1 MKTLQERLADLHEAV
16 RNCPEVYYIAIDRN
30 KPIEYVM
37 LDEDGITLKG
47 YAEVTE
53 QEEGSFK
60 KYKVSKRIGEG
71 GYATYYTDTLPE
83 VTEKPSI
90 EEAYEKFCKALN
102 EFVGAIDGH

>member
-1 MKTLQERLADLHEAV
+1 MKSLQERVADLHEAV

-37 LDEDGITLKG
+37 LDEDGSTLKG
-47 YAEVTE
+47 YAEVVE
-53 QEEGSFK
+53 QDGNFK
-60 KYKVSKRIGEG
+60 KYKVSKRIGER
-71 GYATYYTDTLPE
+71 GYVSYYTDNKPE

>member
-1 MKTLQERLADLHEAV
+1 MMKSLQERVADLHEAV
-16 RNCPEVYYIAIDRN
+16 KNCPEVYFIALD
-30 KPIEYVM
+30 KDKVEYLM
-37 LDEDGITLKG
+37 LETDGEPLKG
-47 YAEVTE
+47 YAEVKE
-53 QEEGSFK
+53 LEKAHK

-71 GYATYYTDTLPE
+71 GYVSYYTDNKPE

>member
-1 MKTLQERLADLHEAV
+1 MKSLQERLADLHEAV
-16 RNCPEVYYIAIDRN
+16 RNCPEVYYIAIERK

-37 LDEDGITLKG
+37 LDEDGSTLKG

-53 QEEGSFK
+53 QEEGAWK

-71 GYATYYTDTLPE
+71 GYATYYTDNKPE
-83 VTEKPSI
+83 ENEKPSI
-90 EEAYEKFCKALN
+90 EEAYEKFCAALN